1 MKKSRFLTEAAVIG
15 ALYVVLTFLARLFGL
30 DSGAIQLRIS
40 EALTAFV
47 VFTPAAVPGLFL
59 GCIISN
65 LMMQGVLL
73 DVIFGSLATLV
84 GAVLGRILRKHKYL
98 ALIPTIISNAI
109 IVPFVLIY
117 AYGLTDAWWFLFI
130 TVGIGESLSCG
141 VLGGVL
147 IKTLDKR
154 KKYIFR

>member
-30 DSGAIQLRIS
+30 DSGAVQLRIS

-65 LMMQGVLL
+65 LLMQGVLL
-73 DVIFGSLATLV
+73 DVIFGSLATLI
-84 GAVLGRILRKHKYL
+84 GAVLGRVLRKHKYL
-98 ALIPTIISNAI
+98 ALIPTIISNAV

-117 AYGLTDAWWFLFI
+117 AYGLTDAWWYLFI
-130 TVGIGESLSCG
+130 TVGIGEILSCG

-147 IKTLDKR
+147 IKTFDKR

>member
-1 MKKSRFLTEAAVIG
+1 MKKSRFVTEAAVIG

-59 GCIISN
+59 GCVISN
-65 LMMQGVLL
+65 FLMQGVLL
-73 DVIFGSLATLV
+73 DVIFGSLATLI
-84 GAVLGRILRKHKYL
+84 GAVLGRILRKYKYI
-98 ALIPTIISNAI
+98 ALIPTIISNAL

-117 AYGLTDAWWFLFI
+117 AYGLADAWWYLFI
-130 TVGIGESLSCG
+130 TVGIGEILSCG

-147 IKTLDKR
+147 MKALDKR
-154 KKYIFR
+154 KNYIFK

>member
-59 GCIISN
+59 GCILSN

-117 AYGLTDAWWFLFI
+117 AYGLTDAWWYLFI
-130 TVGIGESLSCG
+130 TVGIGEILSCG

>member
-1 MKKSRFLTEAAVIG
+1 MKKSRFITEAAVIG

-30 DSGAIQLRIS
+30 DSGAIQLRVS

-65 LMMQGVLL
+65 LLMQGVLI
-73 DVIFGSLATLV
+73 DVIFGSLATLI
-84 GAVLGRILRKHKYL
+84 GAVLGRVLKKYKYL
-98 ALIPTIISNAI
+98 ALVPTIISNAV

-117 AYGLTDAWWFLFI
+117 AYGLSDAWWYLFM
-130 TVGIGESLSCG
+130 TVGVGEIISCG
-141 VLGGVL
+141 VLGGLLVKAL
-147 IKTLDKR
+147 EKR
-154 KKYIFR
+154 KKYIFK

>member
-117 AYGLTDAWWFLFI
+117 AYGLTDAWWYLFI
-130 TVGIGESLSCG
+130 TVGIGEILSCG

>member
-65 LMMQGVLL
+65 LLMQGVLL
-73 DVIFGSLATLV
+73 DVIFGSLATLI
-84 GAVLGRILRKHKYL
+84 GAVLGRVLRKHKYL
-98 ALIPTIISNAI
+98 ALIPTIISNAV

-117 AYGLTDAWWFLFI
+117 AYGLADAWWYLFI
-130 TVGIGESLSCG
+130 TVGIGEILSCG

-147 IKTLDKR
+147 IKTLEKR

>member
-1 MKKSRFLTEAAVIG
+1 MKKSRFVTEAAVIG

-65 LMMQGVLL
+65 LLMQGVLL
-73 DVIFGSLATLV
+73 DVIFGSLATLI
-84 GAVLGRILRKHKYL
+84 GAVLGRVLRKHKYF
-98 ALIPTIISNAI
+98 ALIPTIISNAV

-117 AYGLTDAWWFLFI
+117 AYGLTDAWWYLFI
-130 TVGIGESLSCG
+130 TVGIGEILSCG

>member
-65 LMMQGVLL
+65 LLMQGVLL
-73 DVIFGSLATLV
+73 DVIFGSLATLI
-84 GAVLGRILRKHKYL
+84 GAVLGRVLRKNKYL
-98 ALIPTIISNAI
+98 ALIPTIISNAV

-117 AYGLTDAWWFLFI
+117 AYGLTDAWWYLFI
-130 TVGIGESLSCG
+130 TVGIGEILSCG

-147 IKTLDKR
+147 IKTLEKR